1 MTKYRRGHDRDEL
14 LADVAEMYY
23 VDDLTQA
30 EVSRAIEMTRSAV
43 SRMLTEA
50 RRKGIVEITVHRPL
64 SFDQTLE
71 ENLIQRFGLLD
82 AHVIS
87 LQQETN
93 YRTLRRRLGRTAA
106 QVLKDLLRPQMICGV
121 AWSTT
126 VIATIDALQIANPI
140 PMQIVQLVGV
150 LGSSSHAYN
159 AHALVEMMAR
169 KVGGEGVYLYTP
181 FIVENA
187 DTARSLLSI
196 PNVREAL
203 AAGKRSDV
211 ALLGIG
217 TLSDEKYSSLYQGQH
232 ISRDTFDALREAGAV
247 GDVSGHHFDLA
258 GNEPDTHFHERLVGI
273 AREDLLAI
281 PVRLGVAGSLVK
293 TDAILGA
300 LRGGFVNQLITDSS
314 TAAAV
319 LALDGAAEIKN
330 SRFDN

>member
-1 MTKYRRGHDRDEL
+1 MTRHRRGYDRDEL

-30 EVSRAIEMTRSAV
+30 EVSRAIGMTRSAV

-50 RRKGIVEITVHRPL
+50 RQKGIVEITVCRPSSL
-64 SFDQTLE
+64 DPQLE
-71 ENLIQRFGLLD
+71 EALIERFNLLN
-82 AHVIS
+82 AHVVT
-87 LQQETN
+87 LQKETN
-93 YRTLRRRLGRTAA
+93 YDVLRSRLGRAAA
-106 QVLKDLLRPQMICGV
+106 QVLGDLLRPQMICGV

-126 VIATIDALQIANPI
+126 VIATIDALQVAHPI

-159 AHALVEMMAR
+159 AHALVEMMAK

-181 FIVENA
+181 FILENA

-203 AAGKRSDV
+203 ATGKRSDV

-217 TLSDEKYSSLYQGQH
+217 TITDERFSSLYQGGH
-232 ISRDTFDALREAGAV
+232 ISRATFEKLRQAGAV
-247 GDVSGHHFDLA
+247 GDVSGHHFDLG
-258 GNEPDTHFHERLVGI
+258 GNAPDTQFHDRLVAI

-281 PVRLGVAGSLVK
+281 PVRLGVAGSRVK

-300 LRGGFVNQLITDSS
+300 LRGGYVNQLVTDSN

-319 LALDGAAEIKN
+319 LALDKVIE
-330 SRFDN
+330 R